1 MPWDNQNGDGGGR
14 GPWGQGPR
22 GGGGGNQTPDLE
34 DLLRRGQ
41 DRFKRAFPRS
51 GGGGFGSG
59 GIIFVVL
66 VLLGIWAAT
75 GIRIVQP
82 NEVGVVTRFGA
93 FQSVRD
99 EGFHLILPW
108 PIDVMQKV
116 SIKEETEQIGA
127 ASSRSPGRNPAS
139 EVINDSFMLTGDENI
154 IGVRFSV
161 RHRVS
166 DPRAYLFNV
175 RNQTATL
182 LKVADSAMRE
192 VIGRNNLE
200 PIRNLSL
207 PLDVTVRNLIQK
219 RMDEY
224 GMGLTIT
231 GIELEEPVLPPDVVP
246 SFEDV
251 QSAKQDLEKR
261 RNQAEAQAT
270 AQRNRARG
278 QVDQIL
284 NAAQAYERS
293 KVAQAEG
300 QAERFLA
307 IFREYQKA
315 KDVTRQRIFLE
326 TMETVFEDM
335 EKVLIDEKSG
345 GSGVVPYLPLPEVE
359 KRRQGR
365 GAVTAAESTEGG
377 Q

>member
-1 MPWDNQNGDGGGR
+1 MPWDNQNGDGGSR

-22 GGGGGNQTPDLE
+22 GGGNHTPDLE

-41 DRFKRAFPRS
+41 DRFKRAFPRA

-59 GIIFVVL
+59 GIIILVL

-75 GIRIVQP
+75 GVRIVQP

-93 FQSVRD
+93 FQTVRN

-108 PIDVMQKV
+108 PIDVMKKV

-127 ASSRSPGRNPAS
+127 VAARPSGRNAS
-139 EVINDSFMLTGDENI
+139 GPDINDTFMLTGDENI

-161 RHRVS
+161 RYRVS

-175 RNQTATL
+175 ENQTSTL
-182 LKVADSAMRE
+182 RAVADSAMRE

-207 PLDVTVRNLIQK
+207 PLDVTVRNLIQE

-224 GMGLTIT
+224 RLGITIT
-231 GIELEEPVLPPDVVP
+231 GIELEEPVLPPDVIP

-261 RNQAEAQAT
+261 RNQADAQAT
-270 AQRNRARG
+270 AMRNRARG
-278 QVDQIL
+278 EVDQIL

-293 KVAQAEG
+293 KVAEAEG
-300 QAERFLA
+300 KAERFLA
-307 IFREYQKA
+307 IFREYLKA
-315 KDVTRQRIFLE
+315 KDVTRRRMFLE
-326 TMETVFEDM
+326 TMETVLQDM
-335 EKVLIDEKSG
+335 DKLVIDEKSA
-345 GSGVVPYLPLPEVE
+345 GSGVVPYLPLPELQ
-359 KRRQGR
+359 KRRQVR
-365 GAVTAAESTEGG
+365 GAQSAGAKEGG
-377 Q
+377 E